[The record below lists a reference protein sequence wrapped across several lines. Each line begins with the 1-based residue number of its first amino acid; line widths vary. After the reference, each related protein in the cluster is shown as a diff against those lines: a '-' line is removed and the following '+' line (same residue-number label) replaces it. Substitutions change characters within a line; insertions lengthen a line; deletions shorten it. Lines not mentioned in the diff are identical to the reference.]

1 MRGPRISRGFSLIEI
16 LVAFVIL
23 SLTLSVIM
31 QIFSGGLRN
40 IRRSDDY
47 SRALYL
53 AESRLAA
60 LGVEQPLRE
69 GAMSGELD
77 RRFRWQSS
85 VQPYREAVTADETPL
100 KVVLYRATVDVSWDD
115 GGKTRSLE
123 LTSLRLA
130 PKP

>member
-1 MRGPRISRGFSLIEI
+1 MIEI

-69 GAMSGELD
+69 GAMSGALD

-85 VQPYREAVTADETPL
+85 VQPYREAVTADEAPL
-100 KVVLYRATVDVSWDD
+100 KVVLYRTTVDVSWDD
-115 GGKTRSLE
+115 GGQTRRLE

>member
-1 MRGPRISRGFSLIEI
+1 MSEPRSSGGFSLIEI
-16 LVAFVIL
+16 LVAFVVL

-40 IRRSDDY
+40 VRHSDNY

-69 GAMSGELD
+69 GVISGELD
-77 RRFRWQSS
+77 QRFRWQIS
-85 VQPYREAVTADETPL
+85 VRPYREAVTADETLL
-100 KVVLYRATVDVSWDD
+100 KLALYHVMVVVSWDD
-115 GGKTRSLE
+115 GGQARQLE

>member
-1 MRGPRISRGFSLIEI
+1 MIEI

-40 IRRSDDY
+40 VRRSDDY
-47 SRALYL
+47 SRALFL

-60 LGVEQPLRE
+60 LGVEQPLIE
-69 GAMSGELD
+69 GMMSGELD
-77 RRFRWQSS
+77 RRYRWQIL
-85 VQPYREAVTADETPL
+85 VRPYREAVTANEAQL
-100 KVVLYRATVDVSWDD
+100 KVALYQATVAVSWDE
-115 GGKTRSLE
+115 GGQARHLE
-123 LTSLRLA
+123 LSSLKLA